1 MKTLQLNNYR
11 DPDKSSIFIK
21 DSKFTVWLNWD
32 LSFSF
37 SDKKKLNNFIADL
50 NRFLNLQL
58 IDINSIYCNTFL
70 IYRDLWFFDDNTDTN
85 VKLNDFIS
93 VEKQFFMIYKQAN
106 ITARNYYVF
115 KNIIDLCQELIKI
128 LNQLREICTQKK
140 ISITLQK
147 IDANIYSLNR
157 IKIDLLNYN
166 QDKKPISLENELP
179 EDYNYSKYLPPLNK
193 IKKIKK

>member
-1 MKTLQLNNYR
+1 MKTLQLNNYK

-70 IYRDLWFFDDNTDTN
+70 IYRDLCNSWDYT
-85 VKLNDFIS
+85 
-93 VEKQFFMIYKQAN
+93 
-106 ITARNYYVF
+106 NYYS
-115 KNIIDLCQELIKI
+115 
-128 LNQLREICTQKK
+128 R
-140 ISITLQK
+140 
-147 IDANIYSLNR
+147 
-157 IKIDLLNYN
+157 
-166 QDKKPISLENELP
+166 
-179 EDYNYSKYLPPLNK
+179 
-193 IKKIKK
+193 